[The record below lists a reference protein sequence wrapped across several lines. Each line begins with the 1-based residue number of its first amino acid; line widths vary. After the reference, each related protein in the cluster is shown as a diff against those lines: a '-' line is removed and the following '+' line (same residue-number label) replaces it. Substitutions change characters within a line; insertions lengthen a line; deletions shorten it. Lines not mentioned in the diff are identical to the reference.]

1 MAAGKLNDFN
11 GPCVKWRPKT
21 VLNSPIFETVLRRSG
36 PLPIDADIE
45 APSPNSRDMP
55 KADFMVRA
63 PAQQLALSYSITN
76 SRLGQNDTRVVGV
89 FFDFLPEL
97 ADIDA
102 QILRILG
109 MRRSP
114 DSG

>member
-1 MAAGKLNDFN
+1 MAAQNCPKLPYF
-11 GPCVKWRPKT
+11 VT
-21 VLNSPIFETVLRRSG
+21 ALRRSG

-76 SRLGQNDTRVVGV
+76 SRLGQNDMRVVGV
-89 FFDFLPEL
+89 FFDLLP
-97 ADIDA
+97 
-102 QILRILG
+102 
-109 MRRSP
+109 
-114 DSG
+114 